1 MRPPLTLNAWLRYD
15 HVRRLLRDLP
25 HVRSVLELG
34 PGAGA
39 VAARL
44 CERYDYVGVEP
55 DPDACALA
63 RVRVGAAGEVL
74 CGDDGVL
81 PRSARFDLVCG
92 FELLE
97 HMEDD
102 AAVLRRWRERVR
114 EGGFILLSVPAH
126 ARRFG
131 PHDRLVGHYRRYD
144 PEQLAELLRECGF
157 ARPVVLSCGFPLG
170 YALETARN
178 AIGRLARAE
187 QTMAERTASSGR
199 RLQPPQWLGP
209 VTQAATAPFRLLQ
222 RPFARTGL
230 GTGLVVLAQRAG

>member
-1 MRPPLTLNAWLRYD
+1 VRPPLTLNAWLRYD

-25 HVRSVLELG
+25 NVRSVLELG

-44 CERYDYVGVEP
+44 AERYEYVGVEP
-55 DPDACALA
+55 DPDACLLA
-63 RVRVGAAGEVL
+63 QVRVGGRGEVL
-74 CGDDGVL
+74 CGDEGIL

-97 HMEDD
+97 HIEDD
-102 AAVLRRWRERVR
+102 AAVLRLWRERVR
-114 EGGFILLSVPAH
+114 EGGFLLLSVPAH

-144 PEQLAELLRECGF
+144 PTALAQLLSEAGF
-157 ARPVVLSCGFPLG
+157 AQPVVLSFGFPLG
-170 YALETARN
+170 YALEAARN
-178 AIGRLARAE
+178 VIGRLARSE
-187 QTMAERTASSGR
+187 RTMEERTASSGR
-199 RLQPPQWLGP
+199 RLQPPPWLGP
-209 VTQAATAPFRLLQ
+209 LTQAATAPFRVLQ